1 VMRDNPYGAQM
12 RPEIDAGE
20 YIVTKR
26 GTFLTSGLSRDQ
38 ILYNLENY
46 GVGPEEIMIT
56 GSAAEARLQG
66 AKPSLSVITE
76 PMTADEDLLDS
87 DRLFESVEV
96 ASDPEGVSDA
106 AMVDFLK
113 EQSEEKK
120 VSDRRNRGYRSLG
133 MAYDMLT
140 QEPEPM
146 QLREYSL
153 YRNVRAPDSLSRL
166 GIGSLAKGFT

>member
-1 VMRDNPYGAQM
+1 MRGSPYGAQM

-46 GVGPEEIMIT
+46 GIGSDEIVFT

-66 AKPSLSVITE
+66 GKPFLPDSEGPT
-76 PMTADEDLLDS
+76 TASEDLLSDS
-87 DRLFESVEV
+87 LFESVEV

-106 AMVDFLK
+106 AMSDFLK
-113 EQSEEKK
+113 AQSEEKK
-120 VSDRRNRGYRSLG
+120 VSDRRDRGFRSLA
-133 MAYDMLT
+133 MAYDMLS

-146 QLREYSL
+146 QLRE
-153 YRNVRAPDSLSRL
+153 
-166 GIGSLAKGFT
+166 

>member
-1 VMRDNPYGAQM
+1 MRGSPYGAQM

-46 GVGPEEIMIT
+46 GIGSDEIVFT

-66 AKPSLSVITE
+66 AKPSLPNSEGPT
-76 PMTADEDLLDS
+76 TASEDLLSDS
-87 DRLFESVEV
+87 LFESVEV

-120 VSDRRNRGYRSLG
+120 VSDRRDRGFRSLA
-133 MAYDMLT
+133 MAYDMLS

-153 YRNVRAPDSLSRL
+153 YRNVRAPDPLSRF

>member
-1 VMRDNPYGAQM
+1 M
-12 RPEIDAGE
+12 RPELDAGE

-46 GVGPEEIMIT
+46 GIGSDEIVFT

-66 AKPSLSVITE
+66 AKPKPSLPDSEGPT
-76 PMTADEDLLDS
+76 TASEDLLSDS
-87 DRLFESVEV
+87 LFESVEV

-106 AMVDFLK
+106 AMSDFLK
-113 EQSEEKK
+113 AQSEEKK
-120 VSDRRNRGYRSLG
+120 VSDRRDRGFRSLA
-133 MAYDMLT
+133 MAYDMLS

-153 YRNVRAPDSLSRL
+153 YRNVRAPDPLSRF